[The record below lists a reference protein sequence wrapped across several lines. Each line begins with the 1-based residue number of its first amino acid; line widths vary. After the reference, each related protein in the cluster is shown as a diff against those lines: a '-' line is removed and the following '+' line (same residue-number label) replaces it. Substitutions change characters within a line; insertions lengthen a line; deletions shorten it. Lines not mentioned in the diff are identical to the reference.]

1 MAPSAAD
8 LNTTDRLIL
17 AKLREGRATPGY
29 LADELGKQQS
39 YISQRLAH
47 LTDLG
52 VVAKAARG
60 LYGLDALEGET
71 VDARPIAE
79 DASAEE
85 LIAPD
90 LGGDAADTRPRDTDH
105 DVEPPGEGRPEPAS
119 TDPERPGDADISREL
134 KQAVET
140 MDLPGSGSTLEERR
154 RAVWLAYEYIR
165 DKGTVQVQ
173 ELKDYIFTATDTGY
187 DNTRS
192 LWANCVYDALQ
203 QLADRDDDLEPPGK
217 GGQVWRYHGAEPSST
232 IYDPTDEF

>member
-1 MAPSAAD
+1 MAPSADD

-71 VDARPIAE
+71 VDARAIAE

-85 LIAPD
+85 LVAPD
-90 LGGDAADTRPRDTDH
+90 LGADAVDTGPRDTDR
-105 DVEPPGEGRPEPAS
+105 DVEPPGGGRPEPVS
-119 TDPERPGDADISREL
+119 TDPDRTDSDDISREL
-134 KQAVET
+134 KQVVET

-165 DKGTVQVQ
+165 DKRTVQVQ
-173 ELKDYIFTATDTGY
+173 ELKDYIWAATETGY
-187 DNTRS
+187 DSTRS

-203 QLADRDDDLEPPGK
+203 ELADRDDDLEPPGA
-217 GGQVWRYHGAEPSST
+217 GGQVWRYHGAEPSSS
-232 IYDPTDEF
+232 IYDPTEEF